1 MSDFQGS
8 TENYERKVD
17 VIEEYLHIDD
27 SLVELEKNK
36 DLVRMEMNIVEFP
49 IFSRSKTLKVDQIKK
64 YYFSSDKQSFL
75 EVVPAVQTTIPGEL
89 EERIFIALLK
99 IFRNNGYNQTFYCR
113 MSDIFENMKIVVLDG
128 YGLNPGDLSWE
139 EMRALGELTVYDR
152 TAPAELLE
160 RSAGAEVLI
169 TNKTVITAED
179 MAALPALKYIGVL
192 ATGYNIVD
200 IQAAKARGII
210 VTNIPAYS
218 TASVAQ
224 MVFAHILNITQRVGH
239 YAYANRHGRWANNPD
254 FCYWD
259 TDLVELDGKK
269 LGIIGLGNTGQ
280 ATARIAAA
288 FGMQVCAYTSK
299 PQSQLPGGIRK
310 MELDELFRECD
321 VVSLHCPLTPD
332 TKELVNA
339 ARLALMKPTAILIN
353 TGRGPLVNEK
363 DLADALNKGVIAAA
377 GLDVLSSEPPQ
388 YTNPL
393 LTAKNCFIT
402 PHIAWATKEA
412 RVRLMRIA
420 VGNLKG
426 FIKGEIVNN
435 VAE

>member
-1 MSDFQGS
+1 
-8 TENYERKVD
+8 
-17 VIEEYLHIDD
+17 
-27 SLVELEKNK
+27 
-36 DLVRMEMNIVEFP
+36 
-49 IFSRSKTLKVDQIKK
+49 
-64 YYFSSDKQSFL
+64 
-75 EVVPAVQTTIPGEL
+75 
-89 EERIFIALLK
+89 
-99 IFRNNGYNQTFYCR
+99 
-113 MSDIFENMKIVVLDG
+113 MKIVVLDG

-259 TDLVELDGKK
+259 TG
-269 LGIIGLGNTGQ
+269 
-280 ATARIAAA
+280 
-288 FGMQVCAYTSK
+288 
-299 PQSQLPGGIRK
+299 PGGAGREETGNHRLGK
-310 MELDELFRECD
+310 HRTGDGAHRCRFR
-321 VVSLHCPLTPD
+321 
-332 TKELVNA
+332 NA
-339 ARLALMKPTAILIN
+339 GMRLYFQ
-353 TGRGPLVNEK
+353 
-363 DLADALNKGVIAAA
+363 AAVTTSRRNPENGA
-377 GLDVLSSEPPQ
+377 G
-388 YTNPL
+388 
-393 LTAKNCFIT
+393 
-402 PHIAWATKEA
+402 
-412 RVRLMRIA
+412 
-420 VGNLKG
+420 
-426 FIKGEIVNN
+426 
-435 VAE
+435 